1 MKFNLKVIASL
12 SCLSLATPAVKA
24 QEASFTLTLKI
35 AHVLPEYKAFLY
47 YKTGPESMGLDSAAF
62 VNGQFEIRGKTL
74 RPQKAILFLA
84 AGNKASILDATKE
97 RIPVYLESGHIVV
110 TAGQRL
116 TGSKLS
122 GTSLNTE
129 YQGYSDVVNSFTPRL
144 DSLKT
149 KYRMANFQKDTA
161 ALRVLTPRF
170 GLLEKETKKAEED
183 YFLAHLDSPVSLDWL
198 KNTINLAQ
206 HKSSAVALYDKMS
219 KRMKKSPNG
228 IEYSELLKSTQSVEI
243 GNSAPD
249 FTAKNSKK
257 EAVTLSSFRGKYV
270 LLDFW
275 ASWCG
280 PCRKENPNVLKVY
293 NSYQSKNF
301 TVVGLSLDDS
311 ESAWLRAVDKD
322 ALPWTQLL
330 DRASGKTTVSQLY
343 GISAIPNNFLIDP
356 QGKIIATNLRGEAL
370 EKALANL
377 LKG

>member
-1 MKFNLKVIASL
+1 
-12 SCLSLATPAVKA
+12 
-24 QEASFTLTLKI
+24 
-35 AHVLPEYKAFLY
+35 
-47 YKTGPESMGLDSAAF
+47 MGLDSAAF